1 MYRFSSADARLFL
14 AAVPDMATAARI
26 HRLALMLKRAHGLSG
41 RPTSPERL
49 HVSLFFLGGLP
60 EKMLRSAC
68 EVLSGLR
75 MPPFEVCFD
84 RTASFRG
91 RTACHPFVL
100 VGGDGLGRLRSFRR
114 GLEIELAREGLRRP
128 AKTNFEPHVTLLYG
142 GHGVDEYPLAEP
154 ISWIVEEIVLIHSN
168 AGHTHLAKWR
178 LRA

>member
-1 MYRFSSADARLFL
+1 MK
-14 AAVPDMATAARI
+14 
-26 HRLALMLKRAHGLSG
+26 LKRAHRLSG
-41 RPTSPERL
+41 RPTAPERL

-60 EKMLRSAC
+60 EKMLRAAC
-68 EVLSGLR
+68 EVLSDLR

-91 RTACHPFVL
+91 RTASHPFVL
-100 VGGDGLGRLRSFRR
+100 VGGDGLGRLKSLRR
-114 GLEIELAREGLRRP
+114 ELEIELAREGLRRL

-154 ISWIVEEIVLIHSN
+154 ISWTVGEIVLIHSRS
-168 AGHTHLAKWR
+168 GHEHVAKWR